1 MGNACG
7 IPASGRERAPEPSA
21 LDALIRDKVKDYTR
35 RHPVEASKTVNQI
48 AMKFPSMLSSFEAL
62 RGIFDRVDK
71 DANGF
76 IEKHEFVTAVE
87 EGFSRKV
94 TVEREMIERIY
105 DEADLKHDGRVN
117 YKEFVLMIVL
127 LYLVR
132 CVASRC
138 VDAAR
143 RLKIFPMCF
152 SSTRH
157 PHVCHVIIL

>member
-1 MGNACG
+1 
-7 IPASGRERAPEPSA
+7 
-21 LDALIRDKVKDYTR
+21 
-35 RHPVEASKTVNQI
+35 
-48 AMKFPSMLSSFEAL
+48 MKFPSMLSSFEAL

-71 DANGF
+71 DANGV
-76 IEKHEFVTAVE
+76 IEKHEFVTAGE

-94 TVEREMIERIY
+94 TVERGMIERIY